1 MPERSAVSSATFLSA
16 IRAAL
21 AAVFI
26 SSLALLVSR
35 GVSVQGV
42 LWCAVSCAGLIVIG
56 VLLDRYRSS
65 LEAENLAEDA
75 QAVSPLQREG
85 EFLSSLGHDLR
96 QPAQAISLFAATL
109 SAHPLPESSR
119 KLVTGIE
126 AAVQQLSEQLEA
138 VFNIA
143 KVEAGQFE
151 CHLTPVGL
159 EDVFALAVANQLDE
173 AHERQLH
180 LRRVTTARH
189 VIADEAL
196 LLRTIDR
203 MLAHALS
210 ITKEGGVVLGCRQR
224 GAVVVIEVWD
234 SSEGIAAEILPAV
247 FVPGSVYGQQLA
259 DRGLGLV
266 LARRLA
272 TLMGGHVSISSV
284 LGRGCILRLTLPLV
298 SAPTSA

>member
-1 MPERSAVSSATFLSA
+1 MPDRKAGSSAALLSA

-21 AAVFI
+21 VAVFI
-26 SSLALLVSR
+26 SALALLLSS
-35 GVSVQGV
+35 GVSVPGV
-42 LWCAVSCAGLIVIG
+42 LWSAAICAGLIAIG
-56 VLLDRYRSS
+56 ILLSRYRSS
-65 LEAENLAEDA
+65 LEAEKQAEE
-75 QAVSPLQREG
+75 VLVTGPLQREG
-85 EFLSSLGHDLR
+85 EFLSTLGHDLR

-109 SAHPLPESSR
+109 AAHPLPESSR

-126 AAVQQLSEQLEA
+126 SAVQQLSEQLEA

-143 KVEAGQFE
+143 KVEAGQIE
-151 CHLTPVGL
+151 CRLAPVSL
-159 EDVFALAVANQLDE
+159 EDVFAMAVANQLDE

-180 LRRVTTARH
+180 LRRVTTARR
-189 VIADEAL
+189 VLADEAI

-224 GAVVVIEVWD
+224 GDVVVIEVWD
-234 SSEGIAAEILPAV
+234 SSAGIAADVLPAV
-247 FVPGSVYGQQLA
+247 FVPGSVYGQQLV

-272 TLMGGHVSISSV
+272 TLMGGHLSISSV
-284 LGRGCILRLTLPLV
+284 QGRGCILRLTLPL
-298 SAPTSA
+298 APLQIPD